1 MIVGILLAGGQSAR
15 MGRDKAALS
24 LPPGARDEARATL
37 GAHAVTTLRA
47 VCWRVVCVG
56 HGRGVPDD
64 VPRIGDPGDGPLVA
78 LAHACES
85 ALVGTEATVFVALPV
100 DMPDVDAALLQ
111 RLLAARSKR
120 DARAACLAL
129 DDIGST
135 TVEGRAEPLPLVI
148 SKEGARALRDAV
160 EAGERRFGDA
170 VRALSPA
177 LVRVAKLPENLNEP
191 ADFDAWAKGR
201 SGR

>member
-1 MIVGILLAGGQSAR
+1 MIVGVLIAGGKSAR

-24 LPPGARDEARATL
+24 LPSGDSATL
-37 GAHAVTTLRA
+37 GAHAVATLRA

-64 VPRIGDPGDGPLVA
+64 VPRIDDPGDGPLVA
-78 LAHACES
+78 LTHACES
-85 ALVGTEATVFVALPV
+85 PLVGDEATVFVALPV

-111 RLLAARSKR
+111 RLLNARGKR

-129 DDIGST
+129 DDDD
-135 TVEGRAEPLPLVI
+135 EQRRAEPLPLVL
-148 SKEGARALRDAV
+148 SKEGARALREAV
-160 EAGERRFGDA
+160 ERGERRFGDA
-170 VRALSPA
+170 VRALKPA
-177 LVRVAKLPENLNEP
+177 LVGVAELPKNLNEP
-191 ADFDAWAKGR
+191 ADFEAWTKGR